1 MRVKNCQLYAGL
13 PICFL
18 LNFKLFCSEKS
29 SSKIFEPGI
38 KPQVSKNS

>member
-18 LNFKLFCSEKS
+18 LNEQPREREKRNSEETVHRAKTY
-29 SSKIFEPGI
+29 
-38 KPQVSKNS
+38 